1 MLLLLATVNH
11 AQVPPG
17 AAGGNP
23 MMPQGFPTP
32 EQMQAQME
40 NMQKMGMMPD
50 AQTMQQMQAQ
60 QPPAGA
66 RSLHNCAALQNC
78 AARCAAAAPRVPA
91 SHFLAIA
98 RRLCDRPL
106 TPIASLPPQAAAA

>member
-1 MLLLLATVNH
+1 MLIVLAPVL

-66 RSLHNCAALQNC
+66 RNFRSIISP
-78 AARCAAAAPRVPA
+78 RSIITPPAAPRVPA
-91 SHFLAIA
+91 SHFFAIA
-98 RRLCDRPL
+98 RRRDRPL
-106 TPIASLPPQAAAA
+106 TPFLLIPTQAAAA

>member
-1 MLLLLATVNH
+1 MLVLLAPVL

-66 RSLHNCAALQNC
+66 RKSRSIIAP
-78 AARCAAAAPRVPA
+78 RSRITPPAAPRVPA
-91 SHFLAIA
+91 SHFFAIA

>member
-1 MLLLLATVNH
+1 MLVVLAPVL

-66 RSLHNCAALQNC
+66 RNSSRSIISPRSRITPPLHPACPHPIFLRSRAATATDL
-78 AARCAAAAPRVPA
+78 
-91 SHFLAIA
+91 
-98 RRLCDRPL
+98 
-106 TPIASLPPQAAAA
+106 

>member
-1 MLLLLATVNH
+1 MLVVLAPVL

-66 RSLHNCAALQNC
+66 RNS
-78 AARCAAAAPRVPA
+78 RSIISPRSRITPPAAPRVAICTFFFARSRAITLFDA
-91 SHFLAIA
+91 S
-98 RRLCDRPL
+98 
-106 TPIASLPPQAAAA
+106 ASLPPQAAAA

>member
-66 RSLHNCAALQNC
+66 RNSRSIIAP
-78 AARCAAAAPRVPA
+78 RSRITPPAAPRLPA
-91 SHFLAIA
+91 SHFFAIA
-98 RRLCDRPL
+98 RRHCDRPL
-106 TPIASLPPQAAAA
+106 TPIASLSPQAAAA

>member
-1 MLLLLATVNH
+1 MFSLLSLAQT
-11 AQVPPG
+11 PPG

-23 MMPQGFPTP
+23 MMPNGFPTP

-40 NMQKMGMMPD
+40 NMQKMGLMPD

-66 RSLHNCAALQNC
+66 RNSRSIIAP
-78 AARCAAAAPRVPA
+78 RSRITPPAAPRLPA
-91 SHFLAIA
+91 SHFFAIA
-98 RRLCDRPL
+98 RRHCDRPL
-106 TPIASLPPQAAAA
+106 TPFLLIPTQAAAA

>member
-1 MLLLLATVNH
+1 MLVVLAPVL

-66 RSLHNCAALQNC
+66 RNSRRSIIAPRFLITPP
-78 AARCAAAAPRVPA
+78 AAPRVPA
-91 SHFLAIA
+91 SHFFAIA
-98 RRLCDRPL
+98 RRRDRPL
-106 TPIASLPPQAAAA
+106 TPFLLIPTQAAAA

>member
-1 MLLLLATVNH
+1 MLVVLAPVL

-66 RSLHNCAALQNC
+66 RAQFSLHNCAAPSRNWPSE
-78 AARCAAAAPRVPA
+78 REVPFF
-91 SHFLAIA
+91 SG
-98 RRLCDRPL
+98 
-106 TPIASLPPQAAAA
+106 SS

>member
-1 MLLLLATVNH
+1 MLVLLATVNH

-66 RSLHNCAALQNC
+66 RNSRRSIIAPRFLITPP
-78 AARCAAAAPRVPA
+78 AAPRVPA
-91 SHFLAIA
+91 SHFFAIA

>member
-1 MLLLLATVNH
+1 MLVLLATVNH

-40 NMQKMGMMPD
+40 NMQKMGLMPD

-66 RSLHNCAALQNC
+66 RAQFSLYSFAAIQNH
-78 AARCAAAAPRVPA
+78 AARCTPRGNL
-91 SHFLAIA
+91 HLFLRAIA
-98 RRLCDRPL
+98 RHHPL
-106 TPIASLPPQAAAA
+106 

>member
-1 MLLLLATVNH
+1 MLVVLAPVL

-66 RSLHNCAALQNC
+66 RNSRSIISSRSITAPP
-78 AARCAAAAPRVPA
+78 AAPRVPA
-91 SHFLAIA
+91 SHFFAIA

-106 TPIASLPPQAAAA
+106 TPFLLVPTQAAAA

>member
-1 MLLLLATVNH
+1 MLVVLAPVL

-66 RSLHNCAALQNC
+66 RNFRSIISP
-78 AARCAAAAPRVPA
+78 RSRITPPPAPRVPA
-91 SHFLAIA
+91 SPFSSRA
-98 RRLCDRPL
+98 R
-106 TPIASLPPQAAAA
+106 ASATDL

>member
-1 MLLLLATVNH
+1 MFSLLSLAQT
-11 AQVPPG
+11 PPG

-23 MMPQGFPTP
+23 MMPNGFPTP

-40 NMQKMGMMPD
+40 NMQKMGLMPD

-66 RSLHNCAALQNC
+66 RNSRSIIAPRFLITPP
-78 AARCAAAAPRVPA
+78 AAPRLPA
-91 SHFLAIA
+91 SHMPKGGRTKSASA
-98 RRLCDRPL
+98 RRCR
-106 TPIASLPPQAAAA
+106 AAGTRHALRNAH